1 MNTLCVCVCA
11 LHAEVRISLGNSLI
25 HSLVNHALQTNLVLS
40 PDCAQ
45 TPLVIQ
51 ACGLLIR
58 GQRSF
63 HSGLTTNHLVGD
75 PTVSLLWNGVK
86 CGSAKPTTGN
96 PRGFALLEDNVFGTL
111 WSTWSIRSPFIAAL
125 RHLAVARAIEIQ
137 SKCSSS
143 RCQVSVK
150 IILCCFPVVK
160 TLNWRRIG
168 VIFKL
173 HVLLCNCVIF
183 FWTQVCILLCTDTCI
198 NTEIT
203 CLPLYALGLSLTDV
217 LDKIGLLQT
226 THLCSC
232 WMKEHISDWE
242 PLWKRDITTNLPSV
256 FQQHSC

>member
-1 MNTLCVCVCA
+1 MNIHQCARQTSKFLFLVIICHQSWDTTVIRLLLHLLLLLLLTFLYRFSRHPNHFTVEGGPQIYIFFQLATVIDKVKMMKICTSFPEMNTLCVCVCA

-137 SKCSSS
+137 SKCSSVAAKFLW
-143 RCQVSVK
+143 RLFFAVS
-150 IILCCFPVVK
+150 
-160 TLNWRRIG
+160 
-168 VIFKL
+168 
-173 HVLLCNCVIF
+173 
-183 FWTQVCILLCTDTCI
+183 Q
-198 NTEIT
+198 
-203 CLPLYALGLSLTDV
+203 
-217 LDKIGLLQT
+217 
-226 THLCSC
+226 
-232 WMKEHISDWE
+232 
-242 PLWKRDITTNLPSV
+242 
-256 FQQHSC
+256 